1 MAEVMVVDRLSDKL
15 GDGVEKR
22 KYIVAGDLS
31 QATIRQILN
40 CYFVETNQVCEC
52 YFDDFFEDAPK
63 VQAQKQQKKEIAKIL
78 APLDDTPNPDAEI
91 PAEKEEPVSSQ

>member
-1 MAEVMVVDRLSDKL
+1 MGVNERITRILDIHFDYGYREPMADVMVVDRLSDKL
-15 GDGVEKR
+15 GDGGVEKR

-63 VQAQKQQKKEIAKIL
+63 V
-78 APLDDTPNPDAEI
+78 
-91 PAEKEEPVSSQ
+91 

>member
-1 MAEVMVVDRLSDKL
+1 MGVNERITRILDIQFDNGYREPMAEVMVVDRLSDKL

-63 VQAQKQQKKEIAKIL
+63 V
-78 APLDDTPNPDAEI
+78 
-91 PAEKEEPVSSQ
+91 

>member
-1 MAEVMVVDRLSDKL
+1 MADVMVVDRLSDQL

-22 KYIVAGDLS
+22 RYIVAGDLS

-40 CYFVETNQVCEC
+40 CYFVETNQVYEC

-78 APLDDTPNPDAEI
+78 AL
-91 PAEKEEPVSSQ
+91 